1 MEIQFET
8 SARGK
13 RGLHAG
19 LEDSS
24 SEEMFVQERLLER
37 VVGKMIK
44 GFKKEKEE
52 LHLFEGVTLSRV
64 MMLMTL
70 DKTTKNLNFNLK
82 SFMVLCPCKLEK
94 QFLFLNTWLNKS
106 CGK

>member
-1 MEIQFET
+1 MEIQFKT

-44 GFKKEKEE
+44 GFKKLKEE
-52 LHLFEGVTLSRV
+52 PHLFEGLRLNQV

-70 DKTTKNLNFNLK
+70 DKTTKNLNFT
-82 SFMVLCPCKLEK
+82 F
-94 QFLFLNTWLNKS
+94 NTFHL
-106 CGK
+106 

>member
-1 MEIQFET
+1 MEIQFKT

-24 SEEMFVQERLLER
+24 SEERFVQERLLER

-44 GFKKEKEE
+44 GFKKFKEE
-52 LHLFEGVTLSRV
+52 PHSFEGVRLSRV
-64 MMLMTL
+64 MMLTTL
-70 DKTTKNLNFNLK
+70 DKTTKKLNFN
-82 SFMVLCPCKLEK
+82 F
-94 QFLFLNTWLNKS
+94 NTSHL
-106 CGK
+106 